1 MSKYGGRLTINDVC
15 KLEVAEAKEIL
26 GRYHVSEEDTQTITS
41 MITEAYFQL
50 SESTTAGR
58 AIDRLFEE
66 VTGKR
71 IEKEYFK
78 RYMEL
83 GAEESQKFP
92 FDAGEENE

>member
-1 MSKYGGRLTINDVC
+1 MSKYGNGLTINDVC

-26 GRYHVSEEDTQTITS
+26 EKYHVSEEDADTIAG

-50 SESTTAGR
+50 SQSTTAGR

-66 VTGKR
+66 VTGKC

-83 GAEESQKFP
+83 VAEESQKFP
-92 FDAGEENE
+92 FDAAEENE